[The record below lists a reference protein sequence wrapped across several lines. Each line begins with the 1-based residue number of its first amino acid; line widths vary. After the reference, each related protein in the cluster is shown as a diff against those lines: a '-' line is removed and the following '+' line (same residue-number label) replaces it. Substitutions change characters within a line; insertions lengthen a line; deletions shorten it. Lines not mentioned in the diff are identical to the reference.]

1 MVVPREI
8 GLVSCIK
15 TKREEPATPKD
26 LYTSDYFQKM
36 RAYAETHHDEWWILS
51 AKHGLL
57 APDGPPIEPYDETL
71 TTASK
76 AQQRTWAQ
84 QVASQLADKGLLTDG
99 TTLVFHAGRD
109 YYEELLPLIENRNVT
124 IQIPTE
130 GLRIGKKKAW
140 YKNHL

>member
-1 MVVPREI
+1 MNQEI
-8 GLVSCIK
+8 GLVSCVK
-15 TKREEPATPKD
+15 TKQEEPAIPKD

-57 APDGPPIEPYDETL
+57 APDSPPIEPYDETL

-76 AQQRTWAQ
+76 AQQRTWAR
-84 QVASQLADKGLLTDG
+84 QVASQLANKGLLTDE

-109 YYEELLPLIENRNVT
+109 YYEELLLLIENRNVT
-124 IQIPTE
+124 VQIPTE

-140 YKNHL
+140 YKNHV